1 LSIPLTV
8 IGGFLGS
15 GKTTLLNHW
24 LRHADG
30 KRLAVLVNDF
40 GAMNIDAALIESTSG
55 DTVAL
60 TNGCVCC
67 QIGDDLSRA
76 LIDVLESG
84 TAFDAVVIEASG
96 VSDPWRIAQ
105 LGRADPGLYLDG
117 VIVLVDAS
125 AVLLQSRDRL
135 LSDTLERQLKAADL
149 VVVNKSDLVDEA
161 ERGRV
166 RHWIKA
172 VAGQVQVQV
181 PMFETTNAEVPL
193 PMLTGLAM
201 PQLVHRVL
209 VDNCVDRGDHH
220 HDHDDPRHGSIF
232 DTWSIRP
239 SSAFDLPSLQGW
251 IKNAPIGLLR
261 LKGFVRTIA
270 VDGAESWSELQFAGR
285 HGSLRRAT
293 SPVHDDAAL
302 VAIGLRGQLP
312 AEALTRFFGR

>member
-24 LRHADG
+24 LRHAGG

-67 QIGDDLSRA
+67 QIGDDLSMA
-76 LIDVLESG
+76 LMRVLDG
-84 TAFDAVVIEASG
+84 HAKFDGVVIEASG

-117 VIVLVDAS
+117 VIVMVDAG
-125 AVLLQSRDRL
+125 AVLEQSRDRL
-135 LSDTLERQLKAADL
+135 LTDTLERQLKAADL
-149 VVVNKSDLVDEA
+149 IVVNKSDLAGEA

-166 RHWIKA
+166 REWIET
-172 VAGQVQVQV
+172 VAGHVAQ
-181 PMFETTNAEVPL
+181 FETTNADVPL
-193 PMLTGLAM
+193 PMLSGLAM
-201 PQLVHRVL
+201 PGIST
-209 VDNCVDRGDHH
+209 RGAAGNHCDDHTH
-220 HDHDDPRHGSIF
+220 HDHDDPKHASIF

-239 SSAFDLPSLQGW
+239 SSVFDRVSLQAW
-251 IKNAPIGLLR
+251 LKHAPAGLLR
-261 LKGFVRTIA
+261 LKGFVRTTA
-270 VDGAESWSELQFAGR
+270 ADGVDAWSELQFAGR
-285 HGSLRRAT
+285 HGALRSTTA
-293 SPVHDDAAL
+293 PVDGRAAL
-302 VAIGLRGQLP
+302 VAIGLHGQLP